1 VDTSAAAEC
10 NAWCMCVFFF
20 SFFLE
25 ASAFCGCLRPCLF
38 RHLSFIT
45 SPYTIQ
51 TYSRRHLYSLLHG
64 DTIFFLRTFARLAL
78 FCCAWRRH
86 NIFSIKNILVLERSK
101 YGLVLHTG
109 GVDGEEFVAHF
120 YYDDDEGQKMEKIFR
135 FAQNFPNTTLRLL
148 PLGEESMQ
156 LTHICKKGAT
166 IKNVWGLVV
175 ENAAGG
181 FHCEGCYTVRS
192 VALLPCGKDPV
203 HSSFEMNFIST
214 SAMLSGKR

>member
-1 VDTSAAAEC
+1 
-10 NAWCMCVFFF
+10 MCVFFF

-25 ASAFCGCLRPCLF
+25 ASRILRMSPP
-38 RHLSFIT
+38 LSF
-45 SPYTIQ
+45 PAPQLYHFALHHPDLLQ
-51 TYSRRHLYSLLHG
+51 APPQPYSLLHG

>member
-1 VDTSAAAEC
+1 MS
-10 NAWCMCVFFF
+10 
-20 SFFLE
+20 
-25 ASAFCGCLRPCLF
+25 PP
-38 RHLSFIT
+38 LSF
-45 SPYTIQ
+45 PAPQLYHFALHHPDLLQ
-51 TYSRRHLYSLLHG
+51 APPQPYSLLHG